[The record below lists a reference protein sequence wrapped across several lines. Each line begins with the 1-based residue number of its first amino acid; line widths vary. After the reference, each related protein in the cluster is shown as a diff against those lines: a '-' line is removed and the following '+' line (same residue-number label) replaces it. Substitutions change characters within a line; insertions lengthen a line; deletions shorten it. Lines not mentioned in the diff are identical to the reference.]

1 MGQIEDQKSPGGP
14 GPGPGPGESE
24 LHPITALG
32 PSMELRGEALVSSPV
47 LTVYSSE

>member
-1 MGQIEDQKSPGGP
+1 MGQIEDQKSPG